1 MLGMCKYSALNLV
14 PHLQESSSLQQAC
27 MHPNVQATEWNIPLS
42 KYHIPYKK
50 KYWRGTKFGE
60 LAN

>member
-1 MLGMCKYSALNLV
+1 MGKISSGVTWSACKDI
-14 PHLQESSSLQQAC
+14 
-27 MHPNVQATEWNIPLS
+27 T
-42 KYHIPYKK
+42 YKK